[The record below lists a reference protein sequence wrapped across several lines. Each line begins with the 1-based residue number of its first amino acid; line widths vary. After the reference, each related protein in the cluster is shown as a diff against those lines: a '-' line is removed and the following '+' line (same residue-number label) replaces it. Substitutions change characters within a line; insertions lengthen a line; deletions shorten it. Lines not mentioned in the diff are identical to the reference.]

1 MKWPQLVPES
11 VCHTPVEVRI
21 ADGIDEDG
29 LPKVVAV
36 WSGKCNYSE
45 KQRQILDTE
54 RRLITLESTAL
65 FPGDIFPGR
74 EKLEGEALIDGGS
87 ITRIIYRGSRARNPD
102 GTVNFTQL
110 ELM

>member
-11 VCHTPVEVRI
+11 VCHTPVEVQI
-21 ADGIDEDG
+21 TDGIDQDG
-29 LPKVVAV
+29 LPKVVAH

-45 KQRQILDTE
+45 KQKQILDAE
-54 RRLITLESTAL
+54 RRLITLEATAL

-74 EKLEGEALIDGGS
+74 EKLEGDVIINGGMA
-87 ITRIIYRGSRARNPD
+87 RIIFRGSRARNPD

>member
-1 MKWPQLVPES
+1 MKWPQLVPKS
-11 VCHTPVEVRI
+11 ICHTPVKVRI
-21 ADGIDEDG
+21 TDGIDEDG

-45 KQRQILDTE
+45 KQKQILDAE
-54 RRLITLESTAL
+54 RRLIMLEATAL
-65 FPGDIFPGR
+65 FSGDIFAGL
-74 EKLEGEALIDGGS
+74 EKLEGDVTINGG

>member
-1 MKWPQLVPES
+1 MKWPQLVPKS
-11 VCHTPVEVRI
+11 VCHTPVEVQI

-29 LPKVVAV
+29 VPKMVAV
-36 WSGKCNYSE
+36 WAGKCNYSE
-45 KQRQILDTE
+45 KQKQILDAE
-54 RRLITLESTAL
+54 RRLITLEAIAL

-74 EKLEGEALIDGGS
+74 EKLEGEVVIDGGS
-87 ITRIIYRGSRARNPD
+87 IVRTIYRGGRARNPD

>member
-1 MKWPQLVPES
+1 MKWPQLVPGS
-11 VCHTPVEVRI
+11 VCRTPVEVRI
-21 ADGIDEDG
+21 TNGIDEDG
-29 LPKVVAV
+29 TPKVVAV

-45 KQRQILDTE
+45 KQKQIFDAE
-54 RRLITLESTAL
+54 RRLIVLEATAL

-74 EKLEGEALIDGGS
+74 EKLEGEVLIDSGS
-87 ITRIIYRGSRARNPD
+87 IIRTIYRGSRARNLD